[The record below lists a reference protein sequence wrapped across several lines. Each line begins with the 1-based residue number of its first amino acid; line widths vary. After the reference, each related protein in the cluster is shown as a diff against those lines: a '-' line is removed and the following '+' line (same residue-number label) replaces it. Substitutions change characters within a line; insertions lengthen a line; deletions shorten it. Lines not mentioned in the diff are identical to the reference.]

1 MSLSIPSSKQIFER
15 INTDIINELN
25 ELDPYLRTSF
35 IRAINAADSKAFYEL
50 YQTVQQMI
58 DLYYNPTGEYLDK
71 FAAEYGLTRNPA
83 TLATGNIVF
92 TGTATSTIPI
102 STQVTSDDGNI
113 YQTTAAGTITATAL
127 TISSLTRSGSTV
139 TATTSG
145 NHGLASSL
153 SVVMSGAN
161 ESEYNGT
168 HVINV
173 TGLTTFTYSIT
184 TTPTTPAT
192 GTIQGD
198 ATYANIAVTSTE
210 YGISQNKD
218 SGASLSLASPI
229 SGVNA
234 TAYVDFS
241 EIAGGSDVESDD
253 DFNTRYIF
261 RRQNLPANFNKTD
274 IIQQAK
280 LVTGVTRVWVQGAGE
295 FDSSITA
302 TGVTRNGDYL
312 AVFNKA
318 SHGLYNGQTIT
329 VTGANEA
336 EYNVVQKKILK
347 IDANNFGYLVSG
359 TPSTPATGTIV
370 ANFPVAA
377 LGQVRVFFVR
387 DNDTSIFPSAGEI
400 ADVYSKILEIKPSTM
415 SASDVI
421 VDAPTAVTVNFTF
434 SAITPNTAAMQTA
447 IKSALTDYFN
457 SSANLATDM
466 RAIDYNS
473 VINSVVD
480 SGGNQLQSFTLTS
493 PTADISVG
501 ISELAVL
508 GTVTF

>member
-1 MSLSIPSSKQIFER
+1 MSLSIPSSQQIFER

-113 YQTTAAGTITATAL
+113 YQTTAAGTITATTL

-153 SVVMSGAN
+153 SVVISGAN
-161 ESEYNGT
+161 ETEYNGT
-168 HVINV
+168 YAINV

-198 ATYANIAVTSTE
+198 IDYANVAVTSTE
-210 YGISQNKD
+210 YGASQNKD
-218 SGASLSLASPI
+218 AGASLGLASPI

-253 DFNTRYIF
+253 DFSTRYIF

-280 LVTGVTRVWVQGAGE
+280 LVNGVTRVWVQGAGE

-312 AVFNKA
+312 AVFNKTA
-318 SHGLYNGQTIT
+318 HGLYNGQAIT
-329 VTGANEA
+329 VTGANET

-347 IDANNFGYLVSG
+347 IDADNFGYLVSG

-370 ANFPVAA
+370 ASFPVAA

-400 ADVYSKILEIKPSTM
+400 TDVYNKILEIKPSTM

-447 IKSALTDYFN
+447 IKNALTDYFN
-457 SSANLATDM
+457 SSANLATDI

-493 PTADISVG
+493 PITDISVG

>member
-1 MSLSIPSSKQIFER
+1 MSLNIPSSQQIFER
-15 INTDIINELN
+15 VNTDIINELN

-58 DLYYNPTGEYLDK
+58 NLYYNPSGEYLDK

-92 TGTATSTIPI
+92 TGTATASIPI
-102 STQVTSDDGNI
+102 ATQVTSDSGDI
-113 YQTTAAGTITATAL
+113 YQTTAAGTITATIL

-145 NHGLASSL
+145 THGLASSL
-153 SVVMSGAN
+153 SVVVSGAS
-161 ESEYNGT
+161 ETEYNGT

-184 TTPTTPAT
+184 ATPGTPAT
-192 GTIQGD
+192 GTIQG
-198 ATYANIAVTSTE
+198 ASTYSNIAVTATD
-210 YGISQNKD
+210 YGESSNRD
-218 SGASLSLASPI
+218 AGSSLSIASPV

-241 EIAGGSDVESDD
+241 EIAGGSDVENDD
-253 DFNTRYIF
+253 SFNSRYIF

-280 LVTGVTRVWVQGAGE
+280 LINGVTRVWVQGAAE
-295 FDSSITA
+295 FDSSLIA
-302 TGVTRNGDYL
+302 SGVTRNGDHL
-312 AVFNKA
+312 AVFNKTA
-318 SHGLYNGQTIT
+318 HGLYNGQSVT

-336 EYNVVQKKILK
+336 EYNVVQKKVLK
-347 IDANNFGYLVSG
+347 IDANNFGYLISG
-359 TPSTPATGTIV
+359 TPASPATGTITV
-370 ANFPVAA
+370 NFPVASP
-377 LGQVRVFFVR
+377 GQVRVFFVT
-387 DNDTSIFPSAGEI
+387 DNATSIFPSAVEI
-400 ADVYSKILEIKPSTM
+400 AKVYDKILEIKPSTM
-415 SASDVI
+415 SASDVL
-421 VDAPTAVTVNFTF
+421 VDAPSPVAVNFAF
-434 SAITPNTAAMQTA
+434 LSITPNTASMQTA
-447 IKSALTDYFN
+447 IQSALTEYFN
-457 SSANLATDM
+457 SSANLSTNM
-466 RAIDYNS
+466 RSIDYNS
-473 VINSVVD
+473 VINSVAD
-480 SGGNQLQSFTLTS
+480 SGGNQLQAFTLTS
-493 PTADISVG
+493 PTTDVEVG